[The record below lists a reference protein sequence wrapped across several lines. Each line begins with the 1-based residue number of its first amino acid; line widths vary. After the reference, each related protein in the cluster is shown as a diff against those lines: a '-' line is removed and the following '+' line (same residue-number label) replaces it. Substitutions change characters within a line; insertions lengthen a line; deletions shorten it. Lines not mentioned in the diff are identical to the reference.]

1 MLSSLNVS
9 GFTTLNNNTSINGI
23 LNVSGNSTFNG
34 DVNIGTGTSN
44 LTASLINL
52 RNSHFDTGQY
62 GANIV
67 SYYNGVNGHNL
78 QFQTRNTPTGI
89 FQNNLIMSAAGHVSI
104 IKDLKVDGNLAVGTA
119 IINNKFEVSGET
131 GMRISDYR
139 DIGIASLEF
148 VTNKTTDR
156 TFGSSSSTDWKI
168 HTSLDGRLNFSNRT
182 SYPNNLIESV
192 SVSLSNKGDFAC
204 VSLTVTGK
212 IEGYITSRAP
222 IYFTTSR
229 NATVNGIN
237 YSAYDVDL
245 NMYTKF
251 ITLDGRKIRQFRLRS
266 WHASGDFEN
275 YSAEIAL
282 NYHIFMSDLN
292 GLSVKAFS
300 APYINYELN
309 QLNGSTPSFYRNSFD
324 TITYLAPVNY
334 YGSNIKVYCIF
345 EDLL

>member
-1 MLSSLNVS
+1 MRLTSRGRVGIGITAPQANLHVNGTTLINNNTTMLSSLNVS

-156 TFGSSSSTDWKI
+156 TFGCNSSTDWKI

-192 SVSLSNKGDFAC
+192 SVSLSKLFNW
-204 VSLTVTGK
+204 
-212 IEGYITSRAP
+212 SR
-222 IYFTTSR
+222 
-229 NATVNGIN
+229 
-237 YSAYDVDL
+237 
-245 NMYTKF
+245 
-251 ITLDGRKIRQFRLRS
+251 
-266 WHASGDFEN
+266 
-275 YSAEIAL
+275 
-282 NYHIFMSDLN
+282 
-292 GLSVKAFS
+292 
-300 APYINYELN
+300 
-309 QLNGSTPSFYRNSFD
+309 
-324 TITYLAPVNY
+324 
-334 YGSNIKVYCIF
+334 
-345 EDLL
+345 

>member
-1 MLSSLNVS
+1 VYNLKLYSFVQGGGQVGYNFQVNNLSSSVNSLTLGYSGNVGIGTTNPQAKLEVNGTTLLDSNTTIVSTLNVS

-67 SYYNGVNGHNL
+67 SYYNGVNGHSL

-89 FQNNLIMSAAGHVSI
+89 FQNNLIMSATGHVSI

-139 DIGIASLEF
+139 DMGIASLEF
-148 VTNKTTDR
+148 VTNKSTDR
-156 TFGSSSSTDWKI
+156 TFGCSGSTDWKI
-168 HTSLDGRLNFSNRT
+168 KTNINGSLDFSNGMT
-182 SYPNNLIESV
+182 SPDTTLGGVVV
-192 SVSLSNKGDFAC
+192 SVTNKGNLSC

-212 IEGYITSRAP
+212 IDGYITSRAP
-222 IYFTTSR
+222 IYFITSR
-229 NATVNGIN
+229 TVTVHGIN
-237 YSAYDVDL
+237 YSAYDVNL
-245 NMYTKF
+245 NT
-251 ITLDGRKIRQFRLRS
+251 
-266 WHASGDFEN
+266 
-275 YSAEIAL
+275 
-282 NYHIFMSDLN
+282 
-292 GLSVKAFS
+292 
-300 APYINYELN
+300 YIN
-309 QLNGSTPSFYRNSFD
+309 FFH
-324 TITYLAPVNY
+324 
-334 YGSNIKVYCIF
+334 
-345 EDLL
+345 